1 MADRYLY
8 VIRLGKSDE
17 DNLNPVPASEAEE
30 REEALALRLRRKG
43 WAVWWH

>member
-17 DNLNPVPASEAEE
+17 GKSVLDD
-30 REEALALRLRRKG
+30 RRFM
-43 WAVWWH
+43 ARNQH